1 MSWRAR
7 MFNRRASSSKSSPG
21 RILRNLAINAWDS
34 IADIEAG
41 GGYYA
46 FRFAELVGSRG
57 KVFAVDV
64 KSDFLRYLNDE
75 CRENGYDNV
84 FTINSDAVFSS
95 LPKKALDL
103 VFLRNVYHHLP
114 NRTDYF
120 RAMKGHIKPD
130 GRVVILDYRNNGG
143 FSFHKLFGHYVT
155 PETII
160 QEMEDA
166 GYRLSQSFDFLQ
178 EQSFLIF
185 RSSKTNRD
193 HGFT

>member
-1 MSWRAR
+1 
-7 MFNRRASSSKSSPG
+7 MFNRRASSSKSRPG
-21 RILRNLAINAWDS
+21 RIIRNLAINAGES
-34 IADIEAG
+34 IADIGAG
-41 GGYYA
+41 GGYYT

-84 FTINSDAVFSS
+84 VTINSDVVFSS
-95 LPKKALDL
+95 LPKNGLDL

-120 RAMKGHIKPD
+120 KAMIRHIKPG
-130 GRVVILDYRNNGG
+130 GRVVILDYRSNGG
-143 FSFHKLFGHYVT
+143 FSVHQLFGHYVP

-160 QEMEDA
+160 REMEDA

-185 RSSKTNRD
+185 RPRMPNKD
-193 HGFT
+193 